1 MDIQEMHILFRQ
13 LGQQMGMQ
21 TIRALTPEQIDTLI
35 NSSIKDVLSQVVQ
48 SNIIKST
55 DNVSQTQDNYKLGPI
70 NSLGSLYRRQEIDL
84 VPPTPDANQDG
95 RIFQFIAN
103 KGIDKMTTKFYRYI
117 PFSSTVIS
125 TIAEYF
131 YIVAFNLIYDKP
143 VSNVNGYTG
152 IEDTTTSVGYFQPST
167 QGIGRKVPV
176 DIIDEAKIFECFQD
190 EYLKPTITH
199 PCIVMFDNNQFDL
212 YMGNFIKNNNTNTYR
227 LEYGILPRTLVMS
240 YIGIPAKVRKGDS
253 TNPDINS
260 DMPIHLHELI
270 VKHAVDLWIKT
281 LSKVPFAAS
290 TQTQNNNQ

>member
-84 VPPTPDANQDG
+84 VPPAPDTNQDG
-95 RIFQFIAN
+95 RIFQLIVN
-103 KGIDKMTTKFYRYI
+103 KGIDKMTTKFYRYK
-117 PFSSTVIS
+117 PSSSSSIS

-143 VSNVNGYTG
+143 AQNVIGYTG
-152 IEDTTTSVGYFQPST
+152 IEDTDNSFGYVQPAI
-167 QGIGRKVPV
+167 QGIGRKIPV

-190 EYLKPTITH
+190 EYLKPKITH
-199 PCIVMFDNNQFDL
+199 PCIVMFDDNQFDL
-212 YMGNFIKNNNTNTYR
+212 YMGNFIKNSTNTYR
-227 LEYGILPRTLVMS
+227 LEYGILPKTLVMS
-240 YIGIPAKVRKGDS
+240 YIGIPAKVHKGGGTD
-253 TNPDINS
+253 PDVNS